1 MIIIEAYR
9 WACSELENTISTSP
23 QLDAEVLLCSAA
35 GFTKENFV
43 AQRNS
48 ELSPQKLGKFQD
60 MVKSRKKGMPV
71 AYLTGEK
78 EFYNL
83 KFKVNKNVLIPR
95 PETETLVE
103 RLCFEMKGRH
113 NLRFL
118 DIGTGSGCIIISLAK
133 NLSNANHY
141 YGSDESARALGVAEE
156 NAANHKVKVNFI
168 RSDLTRTT
176 GLDYDIVIANLP
188 YLSALEDP
196 STEFEPAQALL
207 AKKGG
212 LDLYERLF
220 KELSAAPRKP
230 LLYLEF
236 GHDHADEI
244 KALAAEHLP
253 EAIVEIFKDLAGIP
267 RFARIWQKQLAYL

>member
-1 MIIIEAYR
+1 MTVIEAYL
-9 WACSELENTISTSP
+9 WACKELENTVSTSP

-35 GFTKENFV
+35 GFTKEDFV

-48 ELSPQKLGKFQD
+48 ELGPQKLGKFED
-60 MVKSRKKGMPV
+60 MVKTRKKGMPV

-103 RLCFEMKGRH
+103 RICFEMKGRH

-156 NAANHKVKVNFI
+156 NAQRHKVKVKFI
-168 RSDLTRTT
+168 RSDLTKTT
-176 GLDYDIVIANLP
+176 GVDYDIVIANLP

-196 STEFEPAQALL
+196 STEFEPKTALI
-207 AKKGG
+207 AKNGG
-212 LDLYERLF
+212 LELYQRLF
-220 KELSAAPRKP
+220 QELAQAPRKP

-236 GHDHADEI
+236 GHDHADQI
-244 KALAAEHLP
+244 NTLASEYLP
-253 EAIVEIFKDLAGIP
+253 EATTEIFKDLAGAP
-267 RFARIWQKQLAYL
+267 RFARIWQKQATYL